1 MSFLIIGAART
12 RGATPAAA
20 PMKGFAGRKSDR
32 ANPLVPVRIS
42 RSLDPRFST
51 NSHSLPVESLLQ
63 MSC

>member
-1 MSFLIIGAART
+1 MSFLIIGAAAGVAPLVR
-12 RGATPAAA
+12 AA
-20 PMKGFAGRKSDR
+20 PMKSFAGRKSDR
-32 ANPLVPVRIS
+32 ANPLVSVRIS